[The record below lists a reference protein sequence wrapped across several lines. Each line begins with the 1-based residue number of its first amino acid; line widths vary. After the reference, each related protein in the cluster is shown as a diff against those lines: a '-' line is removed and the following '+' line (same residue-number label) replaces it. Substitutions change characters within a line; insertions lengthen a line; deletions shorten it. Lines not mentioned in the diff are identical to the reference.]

1 MSGKV
6 STAAPASSGASI
18 AGGRGAP
25 AAAATG
31 AAGSTAPD
39 GVGTA
44 PGARGAG
51 SGSTAHF
58 SSAMAEAAHSGDPA
72 TPADIRDGGGHAGAD
87 GAADGTGGS
96 NTGGASRSTA
106 AADMT
111 GDASPAVTAGAPEI
125 GVTAV
130 PVLNQSAPTLKTSAT
145 GTGKAGGRLAAS
157 TGADAGNKG
166 GTVNTCAT
174 PTDPVALAMLL
185 AASGM
190 QLGNASASTAT
201 PGTSGA
207 PANAGDG
214 SDAAVALGSAAGK
227 LSTGMPGVDSVPA
240 AGLMPVANTTGS
252 AGGAANGATAGGAVN
267 ASAAS
272 AQQANAAP
280 APLLDGAS
288 STAVPGAVTPD
299 QTAALQAKS
308 ANPQSQSAPTSIV
321 TDAAGL
327 PELVRTLANGAT
339 QTPSAEA
346 TISVPLSSGGWPQAV
361 AAQVHWFVNND
372 VQSATL
378 RLSPEHLGPV
388 EVHLDVRDSQVN
400 VSFNAAH
407 AETRAAL
414 EQTVPRLREI
424 FASGGLSL
432 GQANVQ
438 QDPRPGFQYGANPLR
453 AALAHAQTVEPVAV
467 AAGQALGLVDEYA

>member
-6 STAAPASSGASI
+6 STAAPASSGASST
-18 AGGRGAP
+18 GGRSVP
-25 AAAATG
+25 AAAASG
-31 AAGSTAPD
+31 AAGSSGPD
-39 GVGTA
+39 GVGSG
-44 PGARGAG
+44 PGARGAAA
-51 SGSTAHF
+51 GSTAHF
-58 SSAMAEAAHSGDPA
+58 SSAMAEAAHAGEPA
-72 TPADIRDGGGHAGAD
+72 TPADLRDGAGHAGAE
-87 GAADGTGGS
+87 GAADGARGS
-96 NTGGASRSTA
+96 NTGIGA
-106 AADMT
+106 AAQSTTTADVT
-111 GDASPAVTAGAPEI
+111 GDASPAGTPGAPEI
-125 GVTAV
+125 GMTAV
-130 PVLNQSAPTLKTSAT
+130 PVLTQSAPGLKTCAN
-145 GTGKAGGRLAAS
+145 GAGKAGGRVAVS
-157 TGADAGNKG
+157 TGASNKG
-166 GTVNTCAT
+166 GSINTSTT

-185 AASGM
+185 AASGV
-190 QLGNASASTAT
+190 QLGDAGASTASS
-201 PGTSGA
+201 GTSGA
-207 PANAGDG
+207 PANASDG
-214 SDAAVALGSAAGK
+214 SDATMALGSAVGK
-227 LSTGMPGVDSVPA
+227 LSTGMPGANAVPA
-240 AGLMPVANTTGS
+240 ADLMPVADTTGS
-252 AGGAANGATAGGAVN
+252 ASSANAVPAGAAVN
-267 ASAAS
+267 TSVAAAS
-272 AQQANAAP
+272 AP
-280 APLLDGAS
+280 DVAS
-288 STAVPGAVTPD
+288 SAANPGVVIPD
-299 QTAALQAKS
+299 QAAGLQAKS
-308 ANPQSQSAPTSIV
+308 ANPPLQSAPSSIV

-327 PELVRTLANGAT
+327 PELVRTLASGAA
-339 QTPSAEA
+339 QTPAAEA

-438 QDPRPGFQYGANPLR
+438 QDPRPGSQSGVNPLR